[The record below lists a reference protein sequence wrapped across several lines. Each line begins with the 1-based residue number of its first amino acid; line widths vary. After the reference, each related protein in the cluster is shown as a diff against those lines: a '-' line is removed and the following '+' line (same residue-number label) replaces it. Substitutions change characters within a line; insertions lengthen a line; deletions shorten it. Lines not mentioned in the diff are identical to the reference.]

1 MIHFNTYIPERIKKG
16 NAIYEMIFGAGV
28 KTESFDWLK
37 YLPDRERQ
45 WWLPFC
51 VAFSRLDCAEAVAR
65 KAGKTLDFSDR
76 RLAVESGTSK
86 RGNTLDAVSD
96 CFRKNGVDKEEDTP
110 LTAKM
115 IADGWNAWEAIN
127 KLPRAGERYFGGSHS
142 WVLSKAAMIDAL
154 DHSPLQIAVG
164 ETDANWER
172 DGEVQNPTK
181 IDYYHAV
188 VLYFID
194 ADGRYYVR
202 DTIGKE
208 FKILNKNY
216 PIGWC
221 KSFRDL
227 PENWKDAMNTFVK
240 IIKDKNSPSVGFW
253 MPAINESALETLALG
268 FNKPIE
274 KKSDGAID
282 WDKTIEGE
290 LELKN
295 N

>member
-16 NAIYEMIFGAGV
+16 NAIYEMIFGAGE
-28 KTESFDWLK
+28 KRESFDWLK

-65 KAGKTLDFSDR
+65 KMGIELNLSDR

-86 RGNTLDAVSD
+86 KGNTLDAVSD
-96 CFRKNGVDKEEDTP
+96 CFRKIGVDKEEDTP

-115 IADGWNAWEAIN
+115 IADGWNAWEEIN
-127 KLPRAGERYFGGSHS
+127 KLPRAGKRYFGGDHS

-164 ETDANWER
+164 ETDENWER
-172 DGEVQNPTK
+172 DGEVQNPTR
-181 IDYYHAV
+181 IDWYHGAV
-188 VLYFID
+188 LRFID
-194 ADGRYYVR
+194 IDGRYHVR
-202 DTIGKE
+202 DSIGKPN
-208 FKILNKNY
+208 KILNKDY

-227 PENWKDAMNTFVK
+227 PENWKETMNNFVK
-240 IIKDKNSPSVGFW
+240 IIKDKNSPAVGFW
-253 MPAINESALETLALG
+253 MPAINENALETLALG

-274 KKSDGAID
+274 KKSDGTID
-282 WDKTIEGE
+282 WDKTVEGE

-295 N
+295 